1 MTFLLVARDLTETN
15 ELLLAGLRRHG
26 VHAAFATPAVACRR
40 ARPQDV
46 ALGRLDVLPS
56 LDGVDE
62 GLWQLARLERAGT
75 RVLNRPF
82 ALLAAHDKLATALR
96 LGRFGVPHPR
106 TAHID
111 DPDALP
117 DLEPPLVIKPRFG
130 SWGRDVVL
138 CPTRRAVERSLRRLR
153 SRRWFRRHGA
163 LVQELVPSQGC
174 DLRVVVAV
182 GEVVGAVERRSSRG
196 EWRTNVALGGSRA
209 PLEPDA
215 GARLV
220 ALAAAAAVGADLVG
234 VDLLPD
240 QSGGYVV
247 LEVNGAV
254 DFTHDYSLGG
264 RDVFEDAAAALA
276 GAATTGLASPADALA
291 AV

>member
-1 MTFLLVARDLTETN
+1 MRFLLVARELTETN

-26 VHAAFATPAVACRR
+26 VEAALATPAVVCSQ

-56 LDGVDE
+56 LDGMDE

-106 TAHID
+106 TAHVD
-111 DPDALP
+111 GTDALP

-130 SWGRDVVL
+130 SWGQDVVL
-138 CPTRRAVERSLRRLR
+138 CPTRRAVERSLRRLH

-174 DLRVVVAV
+174 DLRVVVAA
-182 GEVVGAVERRSSRG
+182 GKVVGAVERRASRG
-196 EWRTNVALGGSRA
+196 EWRTNVALGGCRT
-209 PLEPDA
+209 PVEPDPDA
-215 GARLV
+215 QLV

-234 VDLLPD
+234 VDLLPGP
-240 QSGGYVV
+240 SGGYVV

-254 DFTHDYSLGG
+254 DFTPDYSLGG
-264 RDVFEDAAAALA
+264 RNVFEDTAAALA
-276 GAATTGLASPADALA
+276 GAVSTEPAVVADVLA